1 MRTPAGSLI
10 LSLLLQVPGYPAGKG
25 AATGLEFSP
34 SPIVY
39 QVSPLGAQ
47 VGASTWITVEGINL
61 EDSPRLIFS
70 RKGVE
75 ATATAIEPAPNPPYR
90 TPRQR
95 VRIRLDVDSEAE
107 IGSHGFRMKT
117 VYGTSN
123 WVRFA
128 LGTLPQIEAMEPEE
142 KHPDGRE
149 ITLPVTVEGRLDRGT
164 RGDVFR
170 FRGESGQ
177 ELVFRV
183 EASSLGS
190 RMDSVLEFMDG
201 EGQVLARN
209 DNFFP
214 GSVDSVLAVTCP
226 RDGEYRIRI
235 SDRAGRGGRAF
246 AYRLTLGRLPFLT
259 GVFPLGLRRGSREE
273 LAVTGHNLGG
283 RTTIRWDDLPPD
295 TGKDTLQVRLRTPLG
310 PSLNTLP
317 VVLGDTPEILEAEP
331 NDAVANAQP
340 LPVPVT
346 VNGRTGAPGDQD
358 LFSFAARR
366 DETLILE
373 VWARRLS
380 SPLDSVLQVLD
391 VEGRPVPGAVLE
403 VLSEDFHDGTLSAS
417 NLFLNRFGLK
427 DDTRYYPLDFVL
439 LDRRELIRLE
449 RSIRRADHFSVA
461 QGILGKR
468 ISWLGTDP
476 QNHPING
483 SVHKVLVR
491 DPGTPV
497 SEELFPAVT
506 LPYRNDDGGPLTGKD
521 SYLLFR
527 ARMDG
532 TYLAHLGGLG
542 GAGGPRY
549 AYRLTIRR
557 AEPDFRLFLDDGYL
571 LYIDGRATG
580 ARNPN
585 VPRGGSVP
593 LTVSAART
601 EGFEGPIRVRVEDL
615 PPGFHA
621 TEGLIRPR
629 EMVTT
634 LVLSALETAQ
644 EPDEPFRL
652 RVVGEAVIG
661 GRTVSR
667 TATDPAEPLN
677 LVSLAPSPPIVP
689 RIEPPNPVIRPGE
702 NIRLTIHIQRNH
714 GFRLD
719 VPFILQ
725 NRPAGIWVEDSG
737 SNGIVISKDETSR
750 TLTLRA
756 DPWIEPMTF
765 PLLAVGRIKSEA
777 VRKRRSGAKAES
789 ADYTTLPLPVRV
801 APRED

>member
-1 MRTPAGSLI
+1 MRTHAGCLT
-10 LSLLLQVPGYPAGKG
+10 LSLLLQVPGFPAGEH
-25 AATGLEFSP
+25 AAGLEFSP

-47 VGASTWITVEGINL
+47 VGTTTWITVEGINL
-61 EDSPRLIFS
+61 EESPRLIFG

-75 ATATAIEPAPNPPYR
+75 STVTEIEPAPNPPYR

-107 IGSHGFRMKT
+107 IGSHGFRIKT
-117 VYGTSN
+117 RYGTSN

-128 LGTLPQIEAMEPEE
+128 LGTLPQIEAMEPAE
-142 KHPDGRE
+142 KHPDGRA
-149 ITLPVTVEGRLDRGT
+149 ITLPVTVEGRLGRGT

-170 FRGESGQ
+170 FRAESGQ

-183 EASSLGS
+183 EASALGS
-190 RMDSVLEFMDG
+190 RLDSVLELRDG
-201 EGQVLARN
+201 EGRVLARN

-214 GSVDSVLAVTCP
+214 GSVDSVLAYTCP
-226 RDGEYRIRI
+226 RDDEYQLRIF
-235 SDRAGRGGRAF
+235 DRGGRGGRAF
-246 AYRLTLGRLPFLT
+246 AYRLTLGEFPFLT

-273 LAVTGHNLGG
+273 LAVTGHNLGD
-283 RTTIRWDDLPPD
+283 RTTIRGDDLPPD
-295 TGKDTLQVRLRTPLG
+295 SGKNTLQVRLQTLLG

-317 VVLGDTPEILEAEP
+317 VALGDAPEVLEEEP
-331 NDAVANAQP
+331 NDTAATAQT

-346 VNGRTGAPGDQD
+346 VNGRTRARGDQD
-358 LFSFAARR
+358 LFSFSARR
-366 DETLILE
+366 GEALVLE
-373 VWARRLS
+373 VRARRLW

-391 VEGRPVPGAVLE
+391 AAGRPVPGAVLE
-403 VLSEDFHDGTLSAS
+403 VLSEDFHDGRLNAS
-417 NLFLNRFGLK
+417 NLLLNRFGLK
-427 DDTRYYPLDFVL
+427 DDTRYYPLDYVL

-476 QNHPING
+476 QNHPVNG
-483 SVHKVLVR
+483 SVHKILVR

-497 SEELFPAVT
+497 NEELYPAMT

-527 ARMDG
+527 APEDG

-542 GAGGPRY
+542 GAGGPRH

-557 AEPDFRLFLDDGYL
+557 AKPNFRLFLDDGFL

-593 LTVSAART
+593 LTVATARM
-601 EGFEGPIRVRVEDL
+601 EGFEGPVRVRVVDL
-615 PPGFHA
+615 PPGFRA

-629 EMVTT
+629 EMITT
-634 LVLSALETAQ
+634 LVLSAQETAQ
-644 EPDEPFRL
+644 EPEEPVRL
-652 RVVGEAVIG
+652 RVVGDAVIG

-667 TATDPAEPLN
+667 VAADPAEPLN

-756 DPWIEPMTF
+756 DPWVEPMTF

-777 VRKRRSGAKAES
+777 VRKRRSGAKVES
-789 ADYTTLPLPVRV
+789 ADYTTLPLLVRV
-801 APRED
+801 APRAE

>member
-1 MRTPAGSLI
+1 MRTHAGCLT
-10 LSLLLQVPGYPAGKG
+10 LCLLLQVPELAAGER
-25 AATGLEFSP
+25 ADAVLEFSP

-47 VGASTWITVEGINL
+47 IGASTWVTVEGINL

-70 RKGVE
+70 RPGVE
-75 ATATAIEPAPNPPYR
+75 ATVTGIEPAPNPPYR

-107 IGSHGFRMKT
+107 TGSHGFRMKT

-128 LGTLPQIEAMEPEE
+128 LGRLPQIEAMTPKE
-142 KHPDGRE
+142 KPAGGRE

-170 FRGESGQ
+170 FQAKTGQ

-190 RMDSVLEFMDG
+190 RLDSVLEFMDG
-201 EGQVLARN
+201 EGRVLARN

-214 GSVDSVLAVTCP
+214 GSVDSVLAHTCLQ
-226 RDGEYRIRI
+226 DGEYQVRI
-235 SDRAGRGGRAF
+235 SDRSGRGGRAYS
-246 AYRLTLGRLPFLT
+246 YRLTMGELPFLT
-259 GVFPLGLRRGSREE
+259 GAFPLGARRGRQAE
-273 LAVTGHNLGG
+273 LAVTGYNLGG
-283 RTTIRWDDLPPD
+283 RKTIRLDDHPPNA
-295 TGKDTLQVRLRTPLG
+295 GKETLQARIRTPLG

-317 VVLGDTPEILEAEP
+317 VALGNSPETLEEEP
-331 NDAVANAQP
+331 NDTAGTAQS

-346 VNGRTGAPGDQD
+346 VNGRTGARGDHD
-358 LFSFAARR
+358 LFSFSARQG
-366 DETLILE
+366 ETLVLE
-373 VWARRLS
+373 VRARRLL

-391 VEGRPVPGAVLE
+391 TKGRPVPGAVLE
-403 VLSEDFHDGTLSAS
+403 VLSEDFHDGTLRAGV
-417 NLFLNRFGLK
+417 LLLNRFGLK

-439 LDRRELIRLE
+439 LGRREVIRLE

-476 QNHPING
+476 QNHPVNG

-497 SEELFPAVT
+497 SEVLFPAVT

-527 ARMDG
+527 SPADG
-532 TYLAHLGGLG
+532 KYLAHLGDLG
-542 GAGGPRY
+542 GAGGPRH
-549 AYRLTIRR
+549 AYRLTVRR
-557 AEPDFRLFLDDGYL
+557 AEPDFRLFLDDGFL
-571 LYIDGRATG
+571 LYVDGRATG

-593 LTVSAART
+593 LTVAAARR

-629 EMVTT
+629 EIVTT
-634 LVLSALETAQ
+634 LVLSADTTAQ
-644 EPDEPFRL
+644 EPDKPVQL
-652 RVVGEAVIG
+652 RVVGEAIIG

-667 TATDPAEPLN
+667 VAADPAEPLN
-677 LVSLAPSPPIVP
+677 LVSLAPGPPIVP

-737 SNGIVISKDETSR
+737 SNGIVISKDATSR

-756 DPWIEPMTF
+756 DPWVEPMTF
-765 PLLAVGRIKSEA
+765 PLLAVGRVKSEA
-777 VRKRRSGAKAES
+777 ARKRRSGAKAES

-801 APRED
+801 EPRPE

>member
-1 MRTPAGSLI
+1 MRTHAGCLT
-10 LSLLLQVPGYPAGKG
+10 LSLLLQAPGFPAGEHG
-25 AATGLEFSP
+25 AGLEFPP

-39 QVSPLGAQ
+39 RASPLGAQ

-75 ATATAIEPAPNPPYR
+75 ATVTEIEPAPNPPYR

-95 VRIRLDVDSEAE
+95 VRIRLDVDSGAE
-107 IGSHGFRMKT
+107 IGSHGFRIKT

-128 LGTLPQIEAMEPEE
+128 LGRLPQIEAMEPAE
-142 KHPDGRE
+142 KPPDGRE
-149 ITLPVTVEGRLDRGT
+149 ITLPVTIEGRLDRGD
-164 RGDVFR
+164 RGDIFR
-170 FRGESGQ
+170 FGAEQDQ

-183 EASSLGS
+183 EAASLGS
-190 RMDSVLEFMDG
+190 RLDSVLEIMDG
-201 EGQVLARN
+201 EGRILARN

-214 GSVDSVLAVTCP
+214 GSVDSVLAYTCP
-226 RDGEYRIRI
+226 RDGEYQVRI

-246 AYRLTLGRLPFLT
+246 AYRLTLGELPFLT
-259 GVFPLGLRRGSREE
+259 GVFPLGLRRGSRDE

-295 TGKDTLQVRLRTPLG
+295 SGKDTLQVRLQTPLG

-317 VVLGDTPEILEAEP
+317 VALGNISEVPEEEP
-331 NDAVANAQP
+331 NDTADTAQT

-346 VNGRTGAPGDQD
+346 VNGRSAARGDQD
-358 LFSFAARR
+358 LFSFSARQG
-366 DETLILE
+366 ETLVLE
-373 VWARRLS
+373 VQARRLS

-391 VEGRPVPGAVLE
+391 TKGRPIPGTVLE
-403 VLSEDFHDGTLSAS
+403 VLSEDFHDSTLRAGI
-417 NLFLNRFGLK
+417 LLLNRFGLK

-439 LDRRELIRLE
+439 LDGRELVRLE

-476 QNHPING
+476 QNHPANG
-483 SVHKVLVR
+483 SVHKVMVR
-491 DPGTPV
+491 DPGAPV
-497 SEELFPAVT
+497 NEELFPAVT

-527 ARMDG
+527 APADG
-532 TYLAHLGGLG
+532 TYLAHLGDLG
-542 GAGGPRY
+542 GAGGPRH

-557 AEPDFRLFLDDGYL
+557 AQPDFRLFLDDGFL
-571 LYIDGRATG
+571 LYVDGRATG

-593 LTVSAART
+593 LTISAARM

-621 TEGLIRPR
+621 TEGLIRPQ
-629 EMVTT
+629 EIVTT
-634 LVLSALETAQ
+634 LVLSALESAQ
-644 EPDEPFRL
+644 EPDEPVRL

-667 TATDPAEPLN
+667 VATDAAEPLN
-677 LVSLAPSPPIVP
+677 VVSLAPRPPIVP
-689 RIEPPNPVIRPGE
+689 RIEPSNPVIHPGE
-702 NIRLTIHIQRNH
+702 SIPLTIHIQRNH

-750 TLTLRA
+750 TLMLRA
-756 DPWIEPMTF
+756 DPWVEPMTF

-777 VRKRRSGAKAES
+777 VRRRRSGAKAES
-789 ADYTTLPLPVRV
+789 ADYTTLPLQVTV
-801 APRED
+801 APRPD

>member
-1 MRTPAGSLI
+1 MRTHTVLLT
-10 LSLLLQVPGYPAGKG
+10 LSVLLQSPGFPAVER
-25 AATGLEFSP
+25 ATAGLEFSP

-39 QVSPLGAQ
+39 QVSLLGAPI
-47 VGASTWITVEGINL
+47 GSSTWITVEGINL
-61 EDSPRLIFS
+61 EDSPRFIFS
-70 RKGVE
+70 RDGVE
-75 ATATAIEPAPNPPYR
+75 ATVTGIEPAPNPPYR

-95 VRIRLDVDSEAE
+95 VRIRLDVDSGAE
-107 IGSHGFRMKT
+107 IGNHGFRIKT
-117 VYGTSN
+117 LYGTSN

-128 LGTLPQIEAMEPEE
+128 LGRLPQIEAMEPGKE
-142 KHPDGRE
+142 HPDGQE
-149 ITLPVTVEGRLDRGT
+149 ITLPVTIEGRLDRGS

-170 FRGESGQ
+170 FRAEQGQ

-190 RMDSVLEFMDG
+190 RLDSVLELMDG
-201 EGQVLARN
+201 EGRVVARN

-214 GSVDSVLAVTCP
+214 GSVDSVLAYACP
-226 RDGEYRIRI
+226 REGEYRIRI
-235 SDRAGRGGRAF
+235 SDRSGRGGRAF
-246 AYRLTLGRLPFLT
+246 AYRLSLGELPLLT

-273 LAVTGHNLGG
+273 LAVTGYNLGG
-283 RTTIRWDDLPPD
+283 RTTIRWEDLPPNS
-295 TGKDTLQVRLRTPLG
+295 GKDIRQVRLRTPLG

-317 VVLGDTPEILEAEP
+317 VALGDIPEVLEEET
-331 NDAVANAQP
+331 NDTAAAQT
-340 LPVPVT
+340 LPVPAT
-346 VNGRTGAPGDQD
+346 VNGRTGTPGDQD
-358 LFSFAARR
+358 SYSFSAVRG
-366 DETLILE
+366 EVLVLE
-373 VWARRLS
+373 VQARRLL

-391 VEGRPVPGAVLE
+391 AEGRPVAGAVLE
-403 VLSEDFHDGTLSAS
+403 VLSEDFHDSRFGAGAL
-417 NLFLNRFGLK
+417 LLNRFGLK

-439 LDRRELIRLE
+439 LDRRELVRLE

-476 QNHPING
+476 QNHPVNG

-497 SEELFPAVT
+497 NEELYPAVT
-506 LPYRNDDGGPLTGKD
+506 LPCRNDDGGPLRGKD

-527 ARMDG
+527 VPEDG
-532 TYLAHLGGLG
+532 TYLAHLGDLG
-542 GAGGPRY
+542 GDGGPGH

-557 AEPDFRLFLDDGYL
+557 AEPDFRLFLDDGFL
-571 LYIDGRATG
+571 LYVDGRAAG

-593 LTVSAART
+593 LNVTAARM

-615 PPGFHA
+615 PPGFQA
-621 TEGLIRPR
+621 TEGLIWPQ
-629 EMVTT
+629 ELATT
-634 LVLSALETAQ
+634 LAISASESAR
-644 EPDEPFRL
+644 EPDAPVRL

-661 GRTVSR
+661 GRTVR
-667 TATDPAEPLN
+667 RVAADPAEPLN

-689 RIEPPNPVIRPGE
+689 RIEPPDPVIRPGE
-702 NIRLTIHIQRNH
+702 NLRLTIHIQRNH

-750 TLTLRA
+750 TLMLRA
-756 DPWIEPMTF
+756 DPWVEPMTF
-765 PLLAVGRIKSEA
+765 SLLAVGRVKSEA
-777 VRKRRSGAKAES
+777 VRRRRSGAKAES
-789 ADYTTLPLPVRV
+789 ADYTALPLPVTV
-801 APRED
+801 APRGD